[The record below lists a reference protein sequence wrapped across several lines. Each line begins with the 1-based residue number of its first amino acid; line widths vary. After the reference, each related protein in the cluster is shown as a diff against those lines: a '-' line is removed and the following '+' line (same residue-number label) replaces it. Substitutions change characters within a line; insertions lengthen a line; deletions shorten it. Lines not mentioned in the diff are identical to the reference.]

1 VTDSWAE
8 RPVASESAD
17 PRATPR
23 PVPQAE
29 PVTRTQTPAAGTIA
43 STDPFARSVLISDDM
58 SGDPPATPTAAA
70 RVPAAPAEAKRSSLR
85 RTQWLSAPAEEA
97 VAGSGSPVGPSEG
110 AGDGSA
116 GRGRQ
121 AGLVLVGTLAVLG
134 LLFWVIASTLPN
146 SGPKPS
152 SAGSSVAPSPT
163 LQPLGASPLAVVGN
177 RPKAGSSATPTPA
190 LPK

>member
-1 VTDSWAE
+1 MTDSWAE

-17 PRATPR
+17 PRAVPR

-29 PVTRTQTPAAGTIA
+29 PVIHTHAQAAGTIA

-58 SGDPPATPTAAA
+58 SGDAPATPTAA
-70 RVPAAPAEAKRSSLR
+70 RVPAAPSEAKRSSLR
-85 RTQWLSAPAEEA
+85 RAQWLSAPAEDA
-97 VAGSGSPVGPSEG
+97 VPGSGSPAGPSEG

-116 GRGRQ
+116 DRGRQ

-152 SAGSSVAPSPT
+152 SAGSSAAPSPS

-177 RPKAGSSATPTPA
+177 RPKAGSSAAPTRA